1 MHSKIIIS
9 NDFNSVKD
17 ELTRDVKPNFL
28 RIFEYDNFLVDDA
41 KEIINEAYIAEI
53 EEKVIVIMAFK
64 FGIEPQNALLKILEE
79 PPKNSVFILVAP
91 SKNSL
96 LPTIRSRLMIEN
108 RKLNLQRAATGLN
121 LKKLEL
127 KDIYNFIEQSIS
139 LEKVDKL
146 NKTSLLNLVKSIV
159 CEAIDSGA
167 SFSAEDYRYFYKIYR
182 LVDLNAKSTQVLT
195 PLLLLI
201 MQRMR

>member
-9 NDFNSVKD
+9 SDFNSVKD
-17 ELTRDVKPNFL
+17 ELTRDVKSNFL

>member
-9 NDFNSVKD
+9 SDFNSVKD
-17 ELTRDVKPNFL
+17 ELIRDVKPNFL

-96 LPTIRSRLMIEN
+96 LPTIRSRLMMEN

>member
-9 NDFNSVKD
+9 SDFNSVKD
-17 ELTRDVKPNFL
+17 ELIRDVKSNFL

-108 RKLNLQRAATGLN
+108 RKLNLQRVATGLN

>member
-9 NDFNSVKD
+9 SDFNSVKD

>member
-1 MHSKIIIS
+1 MYSKIIIS
-9 NDFNSVKD
+9 SDFSSVKD
-17 ELTRDVKPNFL
+17 ELIRDIKPNFL

-79 PPKNSVFILVAP
+79 PPKNSIFILVAP

-167 SFSAEDYRYFYKIYR
+167 SFSVEDYRYFYKIYR
-182 LVDLNAKSTQVLT
+182 LVDLNAKSIQVLT

>member
-9 NDFNSVKD
+9 SDFNSVKD
-17 ELTRDVKPNFL
+17 ELIRDVKPNFL